1 MKDTILSVDLSSETS
16 PVVQEVRGR
25 EYIEYSDAKGEW
37 KNLYPNFLIDLY
49 NTSST
54 HSAIVNTTSEMISGE
69 DIIVDESDNLEQY
82 VKLKKF
88 FAEPNG
94 KETLHEVIKKIAFDF
109 KLQGAYAIHIIYNKA
124 RTGISEIHHIG
135 VEKIR
140 AGKPNAMGVI
150 DTYYVCADW
159 SNTRTNKPMPIAAFN
174 TKDRTSPS
182 QILYTGLYSPNMDV
196 YHTPDYIAA
205 TCWILTDSKVSEYM
219 LNIISNGFSG
229 THLISFANGVPSS
242 EERIQIERSLAAK
255 FSGSQNAGK
264 MVLTFSDD
272 KTRTPEITPIG
283 MSDSDKQFLNLNET
297 LIQNVLT
304 AHRVTSPML
313 LGIKDAGGGL
323 GSNVDEMNSAF
334 EIYLN
339 TVIIP
344 YQKAIIKT
352 LSKIFEVNGMN
363 LPISF
368 VQAKP
373 ITTKFTVED
382 LKSVLTQDEIR
393 AEFGLK
399 PLADE
404 ELTAEDEDRY
414 SLKKVG
420 SMITDGIELPLF
432 DSIEEAEAEAER
444 LGCSGHHIH
453 TQDGKEY
460 FMPCADHDQLIDLK
474 DCDCGKKKGKC
485 NKSCYEKTEL
495 DAFLET
501 VEDIPEGLE
510 LIDEEVVDG
519 EHADFDFEEELNQI
533 AAEKIEL
540 ATTGVA
546 RPDSKSEQDGISK
559 KTYDYY
565 RVRYV
570 YAQDNFLT
578 RKSGK
583 KRDFC
588 QKMMEAKKL
597 YRKEDIERMSTKRVN
612 AGWGKGGADTYDIF
626 LYKGGGNCHH
636 FWLRQIYRTELGISV
651 STKIKDADLVG
662 YTKARSEGFTAKKND
677 KRVAIAPKRM
687 KNNGFVKKR

>member
-1 MKDTILSVDLSSETS
+1 MENILSVDLSSETS

-25 EYIEYSDAKGEW
+25 EYIEYGTEHW
-37 KNLYPNFLIDLY
+37 KNLYPQFLIDLY
-49 NTSST
+49 YNSST
-54 HSAIVNTTSEMISGE
+54 HAAIINTTAEMIAGE
-69 DIIVDESDNLEQY
+69 DLIVDENENLEQF

-88 FAEPNG
+88 FAEANG
-94 KETLHEVIKKIAFDF
+94 KETLHEVIKKISFDF
-109 KLQGAYAIHIIYNKA
+109 KLQGAFALHIIWNRAKTEIA
-124 RTGISEIHHIG
+124 EIHHVP
-135 VEKIR
+135 VERVR
-140 AGKPNAMGVI
+140 AAKPNAMGKV
-150 DTYYVCADW
+150 DCYYVCADW
-159 SNTRTNKPMPIAAFN
+159 SNTRTNKPMKLAAFN
-174 TKDRTSPS
+174 TKDRTNPS
-182 QILYTGLYSPNMDV
+182 QLLYTGLYSPNMDI
-196 YHTPDYIAA
+196 YHTPDYLAA
-205 TCWILTDSKVSEYM
+205 NNWALVDQRVAEFH
-219 LNIISNGFSG
+219 LNNISNGFSG
-229 THLISFANGVPSS
+229 SYLISFANGVPSQ
-242 EERIQIERSLAAK
+242 EERFQIERSLAEK
-255 FSGSQNAGK
+255 FTGASNSGK
-264 MVLTFSDD
+264 FVLTFSDD
-272 KTRTPEITPIG
+272 KTRTPEITPITV
-283 MSDSDKQFLNLNET
+283 SNADKQYLALQE
-297 LIQNVLT
+297 LLVQNILT
-304 AHRVTSPML
+304 GHRVTSPML
-313 LGIKDAGGGL
+313 MGIKNDTGL
-323 GSNVDEMNSAF
+323 GSNVDEMNAAF

-339 TVIIP
+339 SVVVP
-344 YQKAIIKT
+344 FQKHIIKT
-352 LSKIFEVNGMN
+352 LSKIFAVNGIN
-363 LPISF
+363 IPFSF

-373 ITTKFTVED
+373 ITSKFTIED
-382 LKSVLTQDEIR
+382 MKSVMTEDEIR
-393 AEFGLK
+393 KELGLK
-399 PLADE
+399 PLTDE
-404 ELTAEDEDRY
+404 ELTAEDEDNY
-414 SLKKVG
+414 NLEKVG
-420 SMITDGIELPLF
+420 SIVSDGKELPLF

-460 FMPCADHDQLIDLK
+460 FMPCADHDQLINLK
-474 DCDCGKKKGKC
+474 DCDCGKNIDKC
-485 NKSCYEKTEL
+485 DKSCYEKTEL

-501 VEDIPEGLE
+501 VEDIPEGWE

-519 EHADFDFEEELNQI
+519 EHADFDFEAELNQI
-533 AAEKIEL
+533 ASEKVEL

-588 QKMMEAKKL
+588 EKMMAAKKL

>member
-1 MKDTILSVDLSSETS
+1 MENILSVNLSSETS
-16 PVVQEVRGR
+16 PIVQEVRGR
-25 EYIEYSDAKGEW
+25 EYIEYGTEEW
-37 KNLYPNFLIDLY
+37 RNLYPQFLIDLY
-49 NTSST
+49 YNSST
-54 HSAIVNTTSEMISGE
+54 HAAIINTTAEMIAGE
-69 DIIVDESDNLEQY
+69 DIVVEESENLEQF

-88 FAEPNG
+88 FAEANG
-94 KETLHEVIKKIAFDF
+94 KESLHEVIKKLSFDF
-109 KLQGAYAIHIIYNKA
+109 KLQGAFAIHIIWNKA
-124 RTGISEIHHIG
+124 KTEIAEIYHVP
-135 VEKIR
+135 VERVR
-140 AGKPNAMGVI
+140 ASRPNAMGVV
-150 DTYYVCADW
+150 DCYYVCSDW
-159 SNTRTNKPMPIAAFN
+159 GNTRTNKPVKIAAFN
-174 TKDRTSPS
+174 TKDRTNPS
-182 QILYTGLYSPNMDV
+182 QLLYSGLYSPNMDI
-196 YHTPDYIAA
+196 YHTPDYLAA
-205 TCWILTDSKVSEYM
+205 NNWALVDQRVAEFH
-219 LNIISNGFSG
+219 LNNISNGFSG
-229 THLISFANGVPSS
+229 SYMISFANGVPTQ
-242 EERIQIERSLAAK
+242 EERFQIERSLAEK
-255 FSGSQNAGK
+255 FTGASNSGK
-264 MVLTFSDD
+264 FVLTFSDD
-272 KTRTPEITPIG
+272 KTRTPEITPITV
-283 MSDSDKQFLNLNET
+283 SNADKQYLALQE
-297 LIQNVLT
+297 LLVQNILT
-304 AHRVTSPML
+304 GHRVTSPML
-313 LGIKDAGGGL
+313 MGIKNDTGL
-323 GSNVDEMNSAF
+323 GSNVDEMNAAF

-339 TVIIP
+339 TVVVP
-344 YQKAIIKT
+344 YQKHLLKT

-373 ITTKFTVED
+373 ITTKFTIED
-382 LKSVLTQDEIR
+382 MKEVMTQDEIR
-393 AEFGLK
+393 EELGLK
-399 PLADE
+399 PLAEE
-404 ELTAEDEDRY
+404 ELTAEDDNYNLE
-414 SLKKVG
+414 KVG
-420 SMITDGIELPLF
+420 TIVSDGKELPLF
-432 DSIEEAEAEAER
+432 DTKEEAEAEAEKI
-444 LGCSGHHIH
+444 GCSGHHIH

-460 FMPCADHDQLIDLK
+460 FMPCADHDQLINLK
-474 DCDCGKKKGKC
+474 DCDCGKNKGKC

-501 VEDIPEGLE
+501 VEDIPEGWE

-570 YAQDNFLT
+570 YAEDNFLT
-578 RKSGK
+578 RKSNK
-583 KRDFC
+583 QRDFC
-588 QKMMEAKKL
+588 EKMIAAKKL

-636 FWLRQIYRTELGISV
+636 FFLRQIYRTELGISV